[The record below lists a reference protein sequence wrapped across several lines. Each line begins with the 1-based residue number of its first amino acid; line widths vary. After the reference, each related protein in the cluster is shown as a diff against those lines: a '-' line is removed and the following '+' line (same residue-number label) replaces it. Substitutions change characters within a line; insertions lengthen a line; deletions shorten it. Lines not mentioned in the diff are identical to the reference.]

1 MGKVIARGFLV
12 VLGVSSL
19 INAALVWFALDRI
32 GVTLGTPAP
41 TPLAESTLRGDLGAL
56 FGMFGVLSIAAAI
69 RDDRRLLL
77 APMLLPALAIAG
89 RLVSYALAPAPA
101 AVPLIAV
108 EAVALA
114 GVVIARAG
122 LAKNSG

>member
-12 VLGVSSL
+12 VLGVLSL
-19 INAALVWFALDRI
+19 LNTALVWFALDRV
-32 GVTLGTPAP
+32 GMRLGTPAP

-56 FGMFGVLSIAAAI
+56 FAMFGVLAIAAAI

-89 RLVSYALAPAPA
+89 RLISYALSPAPA
-101 AVPLIAV
+101 ALPLIAV

-114 GVVIARAG
+114 GVVIARRG
-122 LAKNSG
+122 LS